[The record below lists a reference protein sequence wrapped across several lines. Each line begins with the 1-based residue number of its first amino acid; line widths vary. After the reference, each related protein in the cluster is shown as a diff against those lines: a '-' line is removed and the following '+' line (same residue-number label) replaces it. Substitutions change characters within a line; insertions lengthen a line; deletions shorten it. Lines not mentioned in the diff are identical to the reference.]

1 MPGVV
6 GPTCASAI
14 GCPHLLVKSLDRLPT
29 GFATLTASYCLV
41 QSLSSPAASGTVR
54 LPHQR
59 ELATAAAL
67 ALPRFVSATVRFHTA
82 VADRLGVTPA
92 ELHCLQ
98 LVHSGTTDS
107 PTELARLL
115 GMTTGAFTRLLDRM
129 ERARLVE
136 RAPDPADRRRL
147 RVRALP
153 DRMAELTELYAPLA
167 QRFGDHLAGFDRR
180 QLTALVAF
188 LTDGEHA
195 ADLATT
201 EVTAAPAKTRLTG
214 APGGALT

>member
-1 MPGVV
+1 M
-6 GPTCASAI
+6 
-14 GCPHLLVKSLDRLPT
+14 
-29 GFATLTASYCLV
+29 
-41 QSLSSPAASGTVR
+41 
-54 LPHQR
+54 PHQR

-98 LVHSGTTDS
+98 LVHSGATDS
-107 PTELARLL
+107 PTQLAQLL
-115 GMTTGAFTRLLDRM
+115 GMTTGAFTRMLDRM

-167 QRFGDHLAGFDRR
+167 QRLGERLAGFDRR
-180 QLTALVAF
+180 QLTALVSF
-188 LTDGEHA
+188 LTEGESA
-195 ADLATT
+195 ADLATQQVD
-201 EVTAAPAKTRLTG
+201 EAARQPREIRG
-214 APGGALT
+214 